1 MLATK
6 QVKENIERDSPKQSH
21 FGFRSGLVKNAAF
34 ALFKFCI
41 ARVRQQHDIFI
52 LPYPPMRAI

>member
-1 MLATK
+1 MRATK
-6 QVKENIERDSPKQSH
+6 QVKENLERDSPKQSN

-41 ARVRQQHDIFI
+41 ARVRQ
-52 LPYPPMRAI
+52 